1 MPFPMYTVPL
11 EAVLQ
16 MSCVEAHE
24 RLKAQGLLVEF
35 EKNLGKAIF
44 LSHQWAAKDHP
55 DPTFAQFSVFQDTMK
70 NILSNR
76 FQQIPVNF
84 VSESFMIG
92 AKPLSTQEFK
102 CGKLFI
108 WYDYFS
114 CPQLEK
120 FHGADSNLA
129 KAIASIHAYVTK
141 CSFFFALCP
150 YLEDPA
156 EPARVLNSST
166 WGNRGWCRLER
177 TMRELSD
184 GSWILIRSAESI
196 ELVVAYR
203 ALGSPTGEGDFA
215 VASDKA
221 KLGPILQAAL
231 QRKMIKS
238 LSQSDFATYRLVR
251 NMQRLHLR
259 NFPAELEIDL
269 VPGFIPSCSS
279 DDILSRVEFFL
290 YQNGFRNIFEV
301 DIAGFMPLHYASL
314 SGEAELIKAMLEL
327 RADPR
332 ITTGK
337 GQPLLGIPPY
347 VSSLSLAL
355 LCGNNDAAQLLIESK
370 AKVQQQGA
378 LAPALHMAAFSNNVE
393 GIQILMEAGCDPK
406 TEKSLL
412 GLSAAHF
419 ACDGSS
425 FAAFDELVREGVNI
439 SGLLHAMAMSSKGGS
454 AEITLRLI
462 ELRADINEQ
471 WHVRRLTPL
480 GALEALQSLRYR
492 FGKDTALTRLGYHLD
507 GSTPL
512 MAALLLGNYETAMLL
527 LREGAR
533 LDLRNARKFSA
544 ADLAQGAPKLLQEI
558 LQGDSVYFKV

>member
-16 MSCVEAHE
+16 MNCVEAHE
-24 RLKAQGLLVEF
+24 SLKAKGLLVEF
-35 EKNLGKAIF
+35 EKKLGKAVF

-55 DPTFAQFSVFQDTMK
+55 DPHFAQFSVFQDTMK

-92 AKPLSTQEFK
+92 AKPMSTQEFK

-120 FHGADSNLA
+120 LHGADSDLA
-129 KAIASIHAYVTK
+129 KAIGSIHAYVTK

-156 EPARVLNSST
+156 DPAKVLNSST

-215 VASDKA
+215 VASDKL

-231 QRKMIKS
+231 KGKMIKS
-238 LSQSDFATYRLVR
+238 MSQSDFATYRLVR

-259 NFPAELEIDL
+259 NFPAELELDL
-269 VPGFIPSCSS
+269 VPGFIPSSS
-279 DDILSRVEFFL
+279 DDTLSSVEHFL

-301 DIAGFMPLHYASL
+301 DTDGFMPLHYAAL
-314 SGEAELIKAMLEL
+314 GGEAQLIKAMLEL

-347 VSSLSLAL
+347 ISSLSLAL
-355 LCGNNDAAQLLIESK
+355 LCGHNDAARLLIESK
-370 AKVQQQGA
+370 AKVQQKGA

-393 GIQILMEAGCDPK
+393 GIQILLEAGCDPK
-406 TEKSLL
+406 KEKSLL

-419 ACDGSS
+419 ACDGNS
-425 FAAFDELVREGVNI
+425 FAAFEQLVREGVNI
-439 SGLLHAMAMSSKGGS
+439 SGLLHAMAMSSKGGI

-471 WHVRRLTPL
+471 WHVRSLTPMGGL
-480 GALEALQSLRYR
+480 VALQSFRYR

-512 MAALLLGNYETAMLL
+512 MTALLLGNYETAMLL

-544 ADLAQGAPKLLQEI
+544 ADLAQRAPQLLQEI
-558 LQGDSVYFKV
+558 LQGDSVYCKV